1 MNLEKRIKAFSE
13 LGERIREVLS
23 GGNSLL
29 SAEAG
34 RIISSQQDKNEWFTP
49 DNVRL
54 ALESIAGELTPGNL
68 GAWTEKYPGLQAVGK
83 PLSIGVVM
91 AGNIPLAG
99 FHDFLCVLISGNRI
113 VARTSS
119 KDPDIMVWI
128 ADLLVSLEPS
138 FRDLIIFRND
148 RLCDFDAV
156 IATGSDNTSRY
167 FEYYFGKYP
176 NIIRKN
182 RNSVSIIDGS
192 ENESDLA
199 AMGED
204 IFSYFGL
211 GCRNISKIFVPEG
224 YDLNMLSSQWRAYS
238 NIICHKKYANNYD
251 FSKAV
256 FIVNREPFTDTG
268 YLLMKE
274 STALSSPVAVLF
286 YEKYRTREEVIQHV
300 SEQKDKIQC
309 ITGSGFTSHGKAQW
323 PHLWDYADGIDTIDF
338 LLKINRPGIL

>member
-23 GGNSLL
+23 GENRLL

-34 RIISSQQDKNEWFTP
+34 KIISSQQDKNEWFTP

-54 ALESIAGELTPGNL
+54 ALESIAGELTPENL
-68 GAWTEKYPGLQAVGK
+68 GVWTEKYPGLQAVRK
-83 PLSIGVVM
+83 PLSVGVVM

-99 FHDFLCVLISGNRI
+99 FHDFLCVLVSGNRI

-138 FRDLIIFRND
+138 FRDLITFRSD
-148 RLCDFDAV
+148 RLSDFDAV

-182 RNSVSIIDGS
+182 RNSVSIIDGN
-192 ENESDLA
+192 ENGSDLA
-199 AMGED
+199 AMGDD
-204 IFSYFGL
+204 IFLYFGL

-224 YDLNMLSSQWRAYS
+224 YDLNMLSSYWRAYS

-256 FIVNREPFTDTG
+256 FIVNKEPFTDTG

-274 STALSSPVAVLF
+274 STALSSPVSVLF